1 MKTVILPAFL
11 ILAAA
16 IVVYLISSL
25 RTVTRESIRMEDLP
39 RETFGITKWTSDADG
54 IAYIMKNPAAR
65 TSVTVGEGL
74 GKYTEE
80 GFRPCHEYLDAVPG
94 KTRVQRIV
102 DKKTSETLGY
112 ILASE
117 RLEIQAGFNMV
128 KKGVVLYIKDPEDT
142 HHRRRQEGVR

>member
-54 IAYIMKNPAAR
+54 IAYIMKHPAAR
-65 TSVTVGEGL
+65 TSVTVSEGL
-74 GKYTEE
+74 GKSTEE
-80 GFRPCHEYLDAVPG
+80 GFRPSHEYLDAVPG

-117 RLEIQAGFNMV
+117 RLEIETGFNLL
-128 KKGVVLYIKDPEDT
+128 KKSVVVSIRDPEDA
-142 HHRRRQEGVR
+142 HHRRQREGP